1 MKTKLI
7 ALALFAAT
15 AGTVALYPT
24 DRGAVAVDTPPEDP
38 TPVLLPPLDLPSVDR
53 LANERPLVEL
63 VFVLDTTGSM
73 GGLIQTAKDKIW
85 SIASTMASAQP
96 APEIRIGL
104 VAYRD
109 RGDAYVTQIV
119 GLSRDID
126 SIQATLMDFEA
137 GGGGDGPE
145 SVNQALHE
153 AIHRISWSRDPDAYK
168 VVFLV
173 GDAPPHLDYRDD
185 VQYAESIAV
194 ARQKGIAVN
203 AVQCGEDI
211 GTTVHWQRIA
221 QLGGGTYFR
230 VDQAGG
236 AVAIATPF
244 DHKLAE
250 LSAQLDDTRLY
261 YGTADEKAAQ
271 ARKEAATDKLH
282 AGSSVESRARRAA
295 FNATD
300 AGKSNLLGD
309 KELVEDV
316 ASGRVDLSAIAP
328 AALPA
333 PLQAMAPEEQQT
345 LIDETA
351 ERRKAL
357 SEEIQSLAVQRDT
370 YLKQQIAEQG
380 GAKDSLDHRLY
391 DAIREQAGA
400 KGLRYDA
407 DGPAY

>member
-24 DRGAVAVDTPPEDP
+24 DRGAIAVDIPPDDP
-38 TPVLLPPLDLPSVDR
+38 TQVPLRPLDL
-53 LANERPLVEL
+53 LTNERPLVEV

-109 RGDAYVTQIV
+109 RGDDYVTQV
-119 GLSRDID
+119 VDLSRDID
-126 SIQATLMDFEA
+126 AIQASLMDFEA
-137 GGGGDGPE
+137 AGGGDGPE

-173 GDAPPHLDYRDD
+173 GDAPPHLDYQDD
-185 VQYAESIAV
+185 VQYAQSIAV
-194 ARQKGIAVN
+194 AQHKGIAVN
-203 AVQCGEDI
+203 AIQCGEDA
-211 GTTVHWQRIA
+211 GTATHWQRIA

-244 DHKLAE
+244 DRKLAE
-250 LSAQLDDTRLY
+250 LSATLDETRLY
-261 YGTADEKAAQ
+261 YGTAEEKEAQ

-282 AGSSVESRARRAA
+282 TGSSVASRARRAA

-309 KELVEDV
+309 KDLVEDV
-316 ASGRVDLSAIAP
+316 ASGRVDLSTIAP
-328 AALPA
+328 AALPE
-333 PLQAMAPEEQQT
+333 PLQTLAPEAQQA
-345 LIDETA
+345 LIAETA

-357 SEEIQSLAVQRDT
+357 SEEIDSLAVQRDA
-370 YLKQQIAEQG
+370 YLKEQVAARG

-400 KGLRYDA
+400 KGLRYDG

>member
-7 ALALFAAT
+7 ALVLFAAT
-15 AGTVALYPT
+15 AGTVALFPT
-24 DRGAVAVDTPPEDP
+24 DRGAVAVDTPPVDP
-38 TPVLLPPLDLPSVDR
+38 TQILLPPTDSP
-53 LANERPLVEL
+53 ANERPLVEV

-85 SIASTMASAQP
+85 SIASTLASAQP

-109 RGDAYVTQIV
+109 RGDDYVTHV
-119 GLSRDID
+119 LDLSRDID
-126 SIQATLMDFEA
+126 SIHATLIDFDA
-137 GGGGDGPE
+137 AGGGDGPE

-153 AIHRISWSRDPDAYK
+153 AIHRISWSRYPDAYK
-168 VVFLV
+168 AVFLV

-185 VQYAESIAV
+185 VPYAESLAS
-194 ARQKGIAVN
+194 AGQKGIAVN
-203 AVQCGEDI
+203 AVQCGEDTA
-211 GTTVHWQRIA
+211 TTTHWQRIA

-244 DHKLAE
+244 DRKLAE
-250 LSAQLDDTRLY
+250 LSAKLDETRLY
-261 YGTADEKAAQ
+261 YGSPEDKEAQ

-282 AGSSVESRARRAA
+282 TGSSVASRARRDA

-328 AALPA
+328 AALPE
-333 PLQAMAPEEQQT
+333 PLKALDPEEQRAV
-345 LIDETA
+345 IAETA
-351 ERRKAL
+351 ERRKSL
-357 SEEIQSLAVQRDT
+357 SEEIESLAVQRET
-370 YLKQQIAEQG
+370 YLKGKVAEQG

-400 KGLRYDA
+400 KGLRYDGN
-407 DGPAY
+407 GPAY

>member
-7 ALALFAAT
+7 ALVFFAAT
-15 AGTVALYPT
+15 AGTVALYPS
-24 DRGAVAVDTPPEDP
+24 DPDAVAVDTPPVDP
-38 TPVLLPPLDLPSVDR
+38 TQILLPPADP
-53 LANERPLVEL
+53 LANERPLVEV

-85 SIASTMASAQP
+85 SIASTMASARP

-109 RGDAYVTQIV
+109 RGDAYVTQV
-119 GLSRDID
+119 VDLSRDID

-137 GGGGDGPE
+137 AGGGDGPE
-145 SVNQALHE
+145 SVNQALRE

-185 VQYAESIAV
+185 VQYAESVAI
-194 ARQKGIAVN
+194 ARQRGIAVN
-203 AVQCGEDI
+203 AVQCGEDT

-230 VDQAGG
+230 VDQAGS

-244 DHKLAE
+244 DSKLAE
-250 LSAQLDDTRLY
+250 LSAKLDETRLY
-261 YGTADEKAAQ
+261 YGTAEEKEAQ
-271 ARKEAATDKLH
+271 ALKEAATEKLH
-282 AGSSVESRARRAA
+282 TGSSVASRARRAA

-300 AGKSNLLGD
+300 TGKSNLLGE

-316 ASGRVDLSAIAP
+316 TSGRVELSAVAP
-328 AALPA
+328 ATLPA
-333 PLQAMAPEEQQT
+333 PLQTLAPEEQQA
-345 LIDETA
+345 LIAETA
-351 ERRKAL
+351 ERRKTL
-357 SEEIQSLAVQRDT
+357 SEEIQTLAVQRDT

-391 DAIREQAGA
+391 DAIREQAGP
-400 KGLRYDA
+400 KGLRYDG

>member
-15 AGTVALYPT
+15 AGTVALYPA
-24 DRGAVAVDTPPEDP
+24 DRSAVAVDTPPDDP
-38 TPVLLPPLDLPSVDR
+38 TQVLLPPVDLPV
-53 LANERPLVEL
+53 NERPLVEV

-109 RGDAYVTQIV
+109 RSDAYVTRV
-119 GLSRDID
+119 VDLSRDID

-137 GGGGDGPE
+137 AGGGDGPE

-153 AIHRISWSRDPDAYK
+153 AIRQISWSPDPDAYK
-168 VVFLV
+168 AVFLV

-185 VQYAESIAV
+185 VQYTESVAL
-194 ARQKGIAVN
+194 ARQKRIAVN
-203 AVQCGEDI
+203 TVQCGEDS

-236 AVAIATPF
+236 AVTIATPF
-244 DHKLAE
+244 DRELAE
-250 LSAQLDDTRLY
+250 LSAKLDETRLY
-261 YGTADEKAAQ
+261 YGTTDEKEAQ

-282 AGSSVESRARRAA
+282 TGSSVASRARRAA

-333 PLQAMAPEEQQT
+333 PLQTLAPEAQQA
-345 LIDETA
+345 LIEETA

-357 SEEIQSLAVQRDT
+357 SEEIELLAEQRNT
-370 YLKQQIAEQG
+370 YLKQQVAEQG

-400 KGLRYDA
+400 KGLRYDR
-407 DGPAY
+407 DNPAY

>member
-24 DRGAVAVDTPPEDP
+24 ERGAIAVDIPPDAP
-38 TPVLLPPLDLPSVDR
+38 TQVHLPPLDL
-53 LANERPLVEL
+53 LTNERPLVEV

-96 APEIRIGL
+96 APEIRFGL

-109 RGDAYVTQIV
+109 RGDDYVTQV
-119 GLSRDID
+119 VDLSRDID
-126 SIQATLMDFEA
+126 SIQASLMDFEA
-137 GGGGDGPE
+137 AGGGDGPE

-153 AIHRISWSRDPDAYK
+153 AIHRISWSEDPDAYK

-173 GDAPPHLDYRDD
+173 GDAPPHLDYQDD
-185 VQYAESIAV
+185 VQYAQSIAV
-194 ARQKGIAVN
+194 AQHKGIAVN
-203 AVQCGEDI
+203 AIQCGEDA
-211 GTTVHWQRIA
+211 GTATHWQRIA

-244 DHKLAE
+244 DRKLAE
-250 LSAQLDDTRLY
+250 LSATLDETRLY
-261 YGTADEKAAQ
+261 YGTAEEKEAQ

-300 AGKSNLLGD
+300 AGKSSLLGE

-316 ASGRVDLSAIAP
+316 AAGRVDLSAIAP
-328 AALPA
+328 AALPE
-333 PLQAMAPEEQQT
+333 PLQAMTREQQRAV
-345 LIDETA
+345 IDETA

-357 SEEIQSLAVQRDT
+357 SEAIDSLAVQRDA
-370 YLKQQIAEQG
+370 YLKEQVAARG

-400 KGLRYDA
+400 KGLRYDG

>member
-24 DRGAVAVDTPPEDP
+24 ERGAIAVDIPPDDP
-38 TPVLLPPLDLPSVDR
+38 TQVPLPPLDL
-53 LANERPLVEL
+53 LTNERPLVEV
-63 VFVLDTTGSM
+63 VFLLDTTGSM

-109 RGDAYVTQIV
+109 RGDAYVTQV
-119 GLSRDID
+119 VDLSRDID
-126 SIQATLMDFEA
+126 SIQASLMDFEA
-137 GGGGDGPE
+137 AGGGDGPE
-145 SVNQALHE
+145 SVNQALDE
-153 AIHRISWSRDPDAYK
+153 AIHRISWSEDPDAYK

-173 GDAPPHLDYRDD
+173 GDAPPHLDYQDD
-185 VQYAESIAV
+185 VQYAQSIAV
-194 ARQKGIAVN
+194 AQHKGIAVN
-203 AVQCGEDI
+203 AIQCGEDT
-211 GTTVHWQRIA
+211 GTTAQWQRIA

-244 DHKLAE
+244 DRKLAE
-250 LSAQLDDTRLY
+250 LSATLDATRLY
-261 YGTADEKAAQ
+261 YGTAEEKEAQ

-282 AGSSVESRARRAA
+282 MGSSVASRARRAA

-300 AGKSNLLGD
+300 TGKSNLLGD
-309 KELVEDV
+309 KDLVEDV
-316 ASGRVDLSAIAP
+316 ASGRVDLSTIAP
-328 AALPA
+328 AALPE
-333 PLQAMAPEEQQT
+333 PLQTLAPAAQQA
-345 LIDETA
+345 LIAETA

-357 SEEIQSLAVQRDT
+357 SEEIDSLAVQRDT
-370 YLKQQIAEQG
+370 YLKEQVAARG

-400 KGLRYDA
+400 KGLRYEG

>member
-7 ALALFAAT
+7 ALVLFAAT

-24 DRGAVAVDTPPEDP
+24 DRAAVAVDTPSVDP
-38 TPVLLPPLDLPSVDR
+38 TQMLLPPADPLT
-53 LANERPLVEL
+53 NERPRVEV

-109 RGDAYVTQIV
+109 RGDAYVTQV
-119 GLSRDID
+119 VDLSRDID
-126 SIQATLMDFEA
+126 SIQASLMDVEA
-137 GGGGDGPE
+137 AGGGDGPE
-145 SVNQALHE
+145 SVNQGLHE
-153 AIHRISWSRDPDAYK
+153 AIHRISWSPDPEAYK

-173 GDAPPHLDYRDD
+173 GDAPPHLDYQGDAP
-185 VQYAESIAV
+185 YAESLA
-194 ARQKGIAVN
+194 AAGEKGIAVN
-203 AVQCGEDI
+203 TIQCGEDA
-211 GTTVHWQRIA
+211 GTTAHWQRIA

-244 DHKLAE
+244 DRKLAE
-250 LSAQLDDTRLY
+250 LSAELDETRLY
-261 YGTADEKAAQ
+261 YGTAEEKAAQ
-271 ARKEAATDKLH
+271 ARKEAATEKLH
-282 AGSSVESRARRAA
+282 TGSSVESRARRAA

-300 AGKSNLLGD
+300 AGKSSLLGD

-316 ASGRVDLSAIAP
+316 ASGRVDLSAIAT
-328 AALPA
+328 ATLPE
-333 PLQAMAPEEQQT
+333 PLQALAPEARRA
-345 LIDETA
+345 LIAETA

-357 SEEIQSLAVQRDT
+357 SEEIESLSVQREA
-370 YLKQQIAEQG
+370 YLKEQVAAQG

-391 DAIREQAGA
+391 DAIREQARA
-400 KGLRYDA
+400 KGLRYDG

>member
-24 DRGAVAVDTPPEDP
+24 DRGAVAVDTPSDDP
-38 TPVLLPPLDLPSVDR
+38 TQVILPPVDLPV
-53 LANERPLVEL
+53 NERPLVEV

-109 RGDAYVTQIV
+109 RGDAYVTRIV
-119 GLSRDID
+119 DLSRDID

-137 GGGGDGPE
+137 AGGGDGPE
-145 SVNQALHE
+145 SVNQALQE

-168 VVFLV
+168 AVFLV

-203 AVQCGEDI
+203 AVQCGEDT

-221 QLGGGTYFR
+221 QFGGGTYVR

-244 DHKLAE
+244 DHELAE
-250 LSAQLDDTRLY
+250 LSAKLDETRLH
-261 YGTADEKAAQ
+261 YGTAEEKETH

-309 KELVEDV
+309 KDLVEDV
-316 ASGRVDLSAIAP
+316 ASGRVELSAIAP

-333 PLQAMAPEEQQT
+333 PLQTLAPEEQRA
-345 LIDETA
+345 LIAETA
-351 ERRKAL
+351 ERRKTL
-357 SEEIQSLAVQRDT
+357 SEEIQSLAAQRDT
-370 YLKQQIAEQG
+370 YLKQQIAEHG

-391 DAIREQAGA
+391 DAIRDQAGA
-400 KGLRYDA
+400 KGLRYDE
-407 DGPAY
+407 DSPAY